1 MSPAMY
7 EGVSAGVKSTPA
19 PAESRGLI
27 LNGGSS
33 MDGKAML
40 RQQLQAMHNYLES
53 AIVDCTPGLLSTRLP
68 GATINSA
75 ATAPPEADMRAS
87 NRSPNYG
94 WSLTMNPTCSTS
106 PRASASSCRSTW

>member
-1 MSPAMY
+1 
-7 EGVSAGVKSTPA
+7 
-19 PAESRGLI
+19 
-27 LNGGSS
+27 

-75 ATAPPEADMRAS
+75 EAWFATEADMRAS